1 MYIDLINNLSI
12 CKSEVGEMNAQ
23 LYSSMFL
30 CIVFLYHVSC
40 VPNTVTVSG
49 LSFVIDPSVFSNDYL
64 LEVVFENISLTTNDI
79 KHRNVQ
85 HKHLHNNLPT
95 NMFFWLR

>member
-30 CIVFLYHVSC
+30 RIVFLHHVSC
-40 VPNTVTVSG
+40 VPNNVTVSG

-64 LEVVFENISLTTNDI
+64 LEEVCDNISLTTNDI
-79 KHRNVQ
+79 KH
-85 HKHLHNNLPT
+85 
-95 NMFFWLR
+95 